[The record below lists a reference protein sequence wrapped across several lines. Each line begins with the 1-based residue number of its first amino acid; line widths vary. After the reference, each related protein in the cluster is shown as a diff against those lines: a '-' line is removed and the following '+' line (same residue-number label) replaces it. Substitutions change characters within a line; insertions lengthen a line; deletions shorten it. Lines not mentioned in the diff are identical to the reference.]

1 MKVLRRALIITFA
14 AVLIVT
20 AYIHLSSKGTSNGEA
35 VIDNSEIGQLLAR
48 DMDLNYPANPYDVVT
63 LYSRII
69 KVYYEGEYT
78 DDQLNGL
85 AQHARAMFDDE
96 LLSYNDYDEYMA
108 RLKEEIESYKLNSKK
123 IIDYTVQR
131 ASDIELLTDSGVQ
144 YAKVKAI
151 YYTLE
156 SGSKRNKV
164 YEEYTLRQN
173 ENGQWK
179 ILFWDVISET
189 NVKGE

>member
-1 MKVLRRALIITFA
+1 MKVLRRALFITFA
-14 AVLIVT
+14 AVLLVT
-20 AYIHLSSKGTSNGEA
+20 VYIRLSSKGASDNEA
-35 VIDNSEIGQLLAR
+35 AIDNSEIGQLLAR

-69 KVYYEGEYT
+69 KVFYEGGYT

-85 AQHARAMFDDE
+85 VQHARAMFDNE
-96 LLSYNDYDEYMA
+96 LLSYNDYDGYME
-108 RLKEEIESYKLNSKK
+108 RLKEEIESYKLNNKK

-131 ASDIELLTDSGVQ
+131 ASDIEFLTDSGVQ
-144 YAKVKAI
+144 YAKVKVI

-179 ILFWDVISET
+179 ILYWDVISET
-189 NVKGE
+189 SVKGE